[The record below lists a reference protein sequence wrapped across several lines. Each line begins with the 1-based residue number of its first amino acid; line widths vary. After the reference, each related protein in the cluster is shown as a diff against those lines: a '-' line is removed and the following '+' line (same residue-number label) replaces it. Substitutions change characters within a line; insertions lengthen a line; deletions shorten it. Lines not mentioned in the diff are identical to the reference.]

1 MFRTH
6 NLRADNLGGTDRVFT
21 TWAVA
26 ADERT
31 NVMGVAEKMAAMP
44 AKAFEEHVRGKLLMY
59 EREVKELNILLF
71 PEVLER
77 VARFNRVLSQPGG
90 HLLLAGRSGVGRRTT
105 ASLVAYMH
113 DMDFFSPKMTL
124 SYDERAFRGD
134 LKRIL
139 TEVGVE
145 NKETLLY
152 IEDHQ
157 LVTLHSGD
165 NNSPLWWRGARLVHQ
180 PRARSS
186 VWPAQGQMM
195 AEGTMMAPLTFS
207 LPASNLDC
215 TLLSVWTPLT
225 RTGRVHRVEPC
236 ALHAM
241 LYALDGWL
249 E

>member
-1 MFRTH
+1 MYDQVTKSFSADDHRHYKFTPRTITEWIQALDRYDLAAVDLVEALYYEAGRTFRDRLVGPEATGRYDALISNVFRTH

-124 SYDERAFRGD
+124 SYDERAFRG
-134 LKRIL
+134 
-139 TEVGVE
+139 T
-145 NKETLLY
+145 
-152 IEDHQ
+152 
-157 LVTLHSGD
+157 
-165 NNSPLWWRGARLVHQ
+165 
-180 PRARSS
+180 
-186 VWPAQGQMM
+186 
-195 AEGTMMAPLTFS
+195 
-207 LPASNLDC
+207 
-215 TLLSVWTPLT
+215 
-225 RTGRVHRVEPC
+225 
-236 ALHAM
+236 
-241 LYALDGWL
+241 
-249 E
+249 